1 MQERRQRFST
11 MCSVIS
17 PHKPRRSEP
26 SRALRPQPAPAASQ
40 RPSQRPRP
48 PAGPRRGSRGRATY
62 REDSPLK
69 LPPSSSRTL
78 QKRMPLTKGTEESS
92 SSSSSTR
99 NLNFFFFTSMAKD
112 AGRGAPA
119 ARPHGRSAPR
129 GSSALRRPP
138 RSAPMPRRDG
148 TGRGRLGL
156 GSAPR
161 PPQPLAAAY
170 MAAGASLR
178 PTRPAPAAP
187 GAASPWPRA
196 GARPGWGPSPTA
208 SGARGLGSAFRV
220 PLLSFGPFHGLLP
233 AQLVLIAVFRL
244 HFDARNSC

>member
-1 MQERRQRFST
+1 MLGYFST
-11 MCSVIS
+11 QA
-17 PHKPRRSEP
+17 EAQ
-26 SRALRPQPAPAASQ
+26 RAQQGAEAPARPGRLAAPLAAPPAASGAPPGEPGQ
-40 RPSQRPRP
+40 GHLPGGLPAEAAAVQQPHLAEEDAVDEGHGGELVQLQLHAELELLLLHQHGEGRGTRSPRRP
-48 PAGPRRGSRGRATY
+48 PPRA
-62 REDSPLK
+62 L
-69 LPPSSSRTL
+69 
-78 QKRMPLTKGTEESS
+78 
-92 SSSSSTR
+92 
-99 NLNFFFFTSMAKD
+99 
-112 AGRGAPA
+112 
-119 ARPHGRSAPR
+119 SAPR
-129 GSSALRRPP
+129 QLRVAPP
-138 RSAPMPRRDG
+138 APLRAHAPAGRDG
-148 TGRGRLGL
+148 TGL

-220 PLLSFGPFHGLLP
+220 PLLSFSPCRRLLP
-233 AQLVLIAVFRL
+233 AQLVVIAVFRL

>member
-48 PAGPRRGSRGRATY
+48 PAGPRQGSRGRATY

-138 RSAPMPRRDG
+138 RSAPIPRRDG
-148 TGRGRLGL
+148 TGRG
-156 GSAPR
+156 SAPLPARLSPWRPLTWQPAPPSGPPAPLR
-161 PPQPLAAAY
+161 PP
-170 MAAGASLR
+170 
-178 PTRPAPAAP
+178 PAPP
-187 GAASPWPRA
+187 PRGPERELGRA
-196 GARPGWGPSPTA
+196 GARAPQPA
-208 SGARGLGSAFRV
+208 ELGAWDPLLGSLCCLSAPAAGSY
-220 PLLSFGPFHGLLP
+220 PLSWCL
-233 AQLVLIAVFRL
+233 
-244 HFDARNSC
+244 